1 MGGISQVAFTIHD
14 NNSPYET
21 AAKEIIYMADIVLG
35 WILLTLAFFYT
46 FKPIIKFRIFSK
58 RQISTI
64 NPRNSAVGIWYLL
77 VTSLISVSYLSFMIY
92 MFTKGFETP
101 KIFRGPNSK
110 AIDYIHRTVLILN
123 QSLPPPNYILNLI
136 GKIEIYATPKNT
148 NNRNMNILDSSIN
161 TSDGSLDSSNS
172 TL

>member
-1 MGGISQVAFTIHD
+1 
-14 NNSPYET
+14 
-21 AAKEIIYMADIVLG
+21 
-35 WILLTLAFFYT
+35 
-46 FKPIIKFRIFSK
+46 
-58 RQISTI
+58 
-64 NPRNSAVGIWYLL
+64 
-77 VTSLISVSYLSFMIY
+77 
-92 MFTKGFETP
+92 FETP

-161 TSDGSLDSSNS
+161 TSDGSLD
-172 TL
+172 